1 MSPMPEPRDV
11 DTAAPEQPHHMPR
24 LLTSTRPLPVP
35 IAPTDGDS
43 AMDPR
48 RVLGALKYHWFLF
61 LVLGSLL
68 AAGLG
73 ATAWTLLPA
82 KYTTTALL
90 RVNSS
95 NAGLL
100 GSDAQTARSEFLTF
114 LRTQR
119 DAITSE
125 NVLRAAL
132 RDSKIGNTQILQRV
146 DDPARW
152 LQDNLVVEFSEHSE
166 LMKVSLTGENPAE
179 CAEIINAINAAYMK
193 EVVLVDQLKKQ
204 SVLNTLDKSRSLME
218 EKVKNLKVQLVLK
231 SQK

>member
-1 MSPMPEPRDV
+1 
-11 DTAAPEQPHHMPR
+11 AA
-24 LLTSTRPLPVP
+24 TRPLPAP
-35 IAPTDGDS
+35 IASADGDS

-73 ATAWTLLPA
+73 AAAWTLLPA
-82 KYTTTALL
+82 KFTTTALL

-95 NAGLL
+95 NAGLPP
-100 GSDAQTARSEFLTF
+100 SDAPTPRTEFLTF

-132 RDSKIGNTQILQRV
+132 RDSKIGNTDMLKSV
-146 DDPARW
+146 DDPVRW
-152 LQDNLVVEFSEHSE
+152 LQDNVVVEFSEHSE
-166 LMKVSLTGENPAE
+166 LMKVSLTGENPGE
-179 CAEIINAINAAYMK
+179 CAEIINAIN
-193 EVVLVDQLKKQ
+193 
-204 SVLNTLDKSRSLME
+204 
-218 EKVKNLKVQLVLK
+218 
-231 SQK
+231 